1 MTGEASSTFVF
12 DKPRPN
18 MAEIVITRCAA
29 EQMIHDENSQPAS
42 AGEPPL
48 DVGSEW
54 TFTRQVQ
61 T

>member
-1 MTGEASSTFVF
+1 MF